1 MSAPGPRADMPPALL
16 EALDAS
22 LGRPVPAGARALASH
37 FRDRHGDN
45 LRALLFY
52 GSCFRRCEDRDGLL
66 DFYLLVDDYRQAHGS
81 RRAAWANRLLP
92 PNVYYLEL
100 PFEGRVLR
108 SKYGVVSLA
117 QLQRLVRP
125 DTLQGYFWGRLAQPC
140 GLLACRDDATREAVR
155 QLLGQAVMTLL
166 GAALPLQ
173 PPGRHD
179 ALAIWQEAL
188 LASYGTELR
197 PERPQ
202 AVRAMTQQ
210 DEAHYRRLCAAAAGT
225 LPGLA
230 PTEDGTGDRYE
241 VRPHAATA
249 RRARRRWRLRA
260 LVGRT
265 LNVARILKAAFTFSG
280 GADYLLWKIERHS
293 GVRLEPTPLLR
304 RAPLLG
310 IWGLAWRAWRRGVF
324 R

>member
-1 MSAPGPRADMPPALL
+1 MSAGHPHAGLPPALL
-16 EALDAS
+16 EALDVS
-22 LGRPVPAGARALASH
+22 LNRPVPAGARALVAH
-37 FRDRHGDN
+37 FQDRYGAN

-52 GSCFRRCEDRDGLL
+52 GSCFRRCDDREGLL
-66 DFYLLVDDYRQAHGS
+66 DFYLLVDDYRQAHDS

-100 PFEGRVLR
+100 PFEGRTLR
-108 SKYGVVSLA
+108 SKYGVVTLS

-140 GLLACRDDATREAVR
+140 GLLGCRDAVTREAVR
-155 QLLGQAVMTLL
+155 QLLGQAVLTLL
-166 GAALPLQ
+166 DAALPLQ

-179 ALAIWQEAL
+179 ALAIWQAAL
-188 LASYGTELR
+188 LASYRTELR

-210 DEAHYRRLCAAAAGT
+210 DEAHYRRLCAAAAVV

-230 PTEDGTGDRYE
+230 PSGDGIEDGYE
-241 VRPHAATA
+241 VYPEPAAA
-249 RRARRRWRLRA
+249 RRARQRWRLRA

-293 GVRLEPTPLLR
+293 GVRLESTPLLR